1 MKLSSALLAT
11 ALSAALLVTPVISI
25 SNVDAAADSIVD
37 LTAAADQGAN
47 SDQHEQQEQRELW
60 QPYFK
65 KECCELEC
73 KPKCGTDEEENCKG
87 EISV

>member
-1 MKLSSALLAT
+1 MKLSATLLAT
-11 ALSAALLVTPVISI
+11 ALSAALLINPVVSI
-25 SNVDAAADSIVD
+25 SNADAAADSIVD
-37 LTAAADQGAN
+37 LTAADQSAN
-47 SDQHEQQEQRELW
+47 SDRHEQQQRELW

-87 EISV
+87 EFSF

>member
-11 ALSAALLVTPVISI
+11 ALSAALLVTPVVSI
-25 SNVDAAADSIVD
+25 SNVDADAAAGSIVD
-37 LTAAADQGAN
+37 LTAAADQSAN
-47 SDQHEQQEQRELW
+47 NSQHQHEQRELW

-87 EISV
+87 EF

>member
-11 ALSAALLVTPVISI
+11 ALSAALLVTPVVSI
-25 SNVDAAADSIVD
+25 SNVDATADSIVD
-37 LTAAADQGAN
+37 LTAAVDQSAN
-47 SDQHEQQEQRELW
+47 NEQQEQRELW

-87 EISV
+87 EVSV

>member
-11 ALSAALLVTPVISI
+11 ALSAALLVTPVVSI
-25 SNVDAAADSIVD
+25 SNVDATADSIVD
-37 LTAAADQGAN
+37 LTAAVDQSAN
-47 SDQHEQQEQRELW
+47 NEQQEQRELW